1 MISVLAH
8 DALRKATTSDGARD
22 MEFNHFLSTYYPD
35 TRYGAVRLY
44 ADMIEQARLAERL
57 AYQSVALPEHHLIN
71 ILLTPAPLSM
81 AVKVEAE
88 TKRVRIVTS
97 VAVLPL
103 HDMRIYA
110 GELVVAD
117 ALTDGRLILGVGRGA
132 FGYEMDRMGVPLA
145 DSRAKFDESLD
156 VLNAL
161 LTREEVAWD
170 GRWYKFDPITVMP
183 RPARPIPMMIAA
195 LAPEAIYHS
204 VKRGCH
210 IQTTPLMGTREHMLE
225 QVDAFR
231 RGRDEL
237 GAAGRHL
244 ELSLLRVAYVARDEA
259 DKREKVAMAYDYYK
273 RFDNVFTGPGL
284 VRHGAIEPLPRKQT
298 IEELERNLLIGTAAE
313 VEDKLAEYAEVGIDE
328 TILNMNIG
336 CGQAEKLAYMERF
349 AATVMPRFA
358 AGLRVAA
365 AR

>member
-1 MISVLAH
+1 
-8 DALRKATTSDGARD
+8 
-22 MEFNHFLSTYYPD
+22 MEFCHFLSSYYPD
-35 TRYGAVRLY
+35 TGYGAVRLY
-44 ADMIEQARLAERL
+44 ADMVEQARLAERL
-57 AYQSVALPEHHLIN
+57 GYQSVALPEHHLIN
-71 ILLTPAPLSM
+71 ILLTPAPLTM
-81 AVKVEAE
+81 AVKVAAE
-88 TKRVRIVTS
+88 TRRVRIVTS
-97 VAVLPL
+97 VCVLPL
-103 HDMRIYA
+103 HDMRVYA

-117 ALTDGRLILGVGRGA
+117 ALTDGRLVVGVGRGA

-145 DSRAKFDESLD
+145 DSRSKFDESMD

-161 LTREEVAWD
+161 LSREDVGWD
-170 GRWYKFDPITVMP
+170 GQWYKFAPLTIMP
-183 RPARPIPMMIAA
+183 RPARAIPMMIAA

-231 RGRDEL
+231 RGRAEL
-237 GAAGRHL
+237 GAAGAHL
-244 ELSLLRVAYVARDEA
+244 ELSLLRVAYIARDDA
-259 DKREKVAMAYDYYK
+259 DKRAKMAMAYDYYK

-298 IEELERNLLIGTAAE
+298 IEELERNLLVGTAEEIA
-313 VEDKLAEYAEVGIDE
+313 DKLGEYAEAGIDE

-336 CGQAEKLAYMERF
+336 CGQAETLASMERF
-349 AATVMPRFA
+349 ADLILPRFA
-358 AGLRVAA
+358 RASRAIA